1 MNSSIER
8 KIQDYILRNKEKV
21 SLCLIVIISVVWR
34 YAGRNF
40 LSVDM
45 ECWLLPWYEEINECG
60 GILSLSHQVGNY
72 GLLYQ
77 TLIALMT
84 YIDFEPMY
92 LYKLLSILF
101 DFLLAYIAYIICK
114 DMSSKHTG
122 ALLSPALL
130 GGVILLIPTVVINS
144 AFWGQ
149 CDSMYSFFCLVT
161 LFCLYKEKYVWA
173 FVCLGLAF
181 ACKLQTIF
189 IMPFVIFYYFR
200 SKGFSLIYG
209 ILSLIVMWMTG
220 IFAFA
225 QGRSLL
231 APIEIYMG
239 QTNEYNM
246 MSLNFPSFWVIPGG
260 DYSLHITAIIF
271 TCVVC
276 GIGGYLYLSKKMS
289 SNQDDFYE
297 MATWFVWS
305 MLIFLPSMHERYAYL
320 LDVLLVLLSYKDRR
334 NFIYAITAICA
345 SLFSYSSFLFNR
357 DIGKMMVWVSILY
370 FVMYSCYSYRLF
382 VGKSPCQSVPSVGK
396 NIV

>member
-1 MNSSIER
+1 M
-8 KIQDYILRNKEKV
+8 
-21 SLCLIVIISVVWR
+21 
-34 YAGRNF
+34 
-40 LSVDM
+40 
-45 ECWLLPWYEEINECG
+45 
-60 GILSLSHQVGNY
+60 
-72 GLLYQ
+72 
-77 TLIALMT
+77 
-84 YIDFEPMY
+84 
-92 LYKLLSILF
+92 
-101 DFLLAYIAYIICK
+101 
-114 DMSSKHTG
+114 
-122 ALLSPALL
+122 
-130 GGVILLIPTVVINS
+130 IPTVVINS

-231 APIEIYMG
+231 APLEIYMG
-239 QTNEYNM
+239 QTNEYKM
-246 MSLNFPSFWVIPGG
+246 MSLNFPSFWVIFG
-260 DYSLHITAIIF
+260 DDYPMQITAIIF

-276 GIGGYLYLSKKMS
+276 GLGGYLYLSKKMS
-289 SNQDDFYE
+289 TNQDDFYE

-334 NFIYAITAICA
+334 NFIFAITAICA
-345 SLFSYSSFLFNR
+345 SLFTYFSFLFNR
-357 DIGKMMVWVSILY
+357 DTGEMMVWVSILY
-370 FVMYSCYSYRLF
+370 FVMYSRYSYRLF